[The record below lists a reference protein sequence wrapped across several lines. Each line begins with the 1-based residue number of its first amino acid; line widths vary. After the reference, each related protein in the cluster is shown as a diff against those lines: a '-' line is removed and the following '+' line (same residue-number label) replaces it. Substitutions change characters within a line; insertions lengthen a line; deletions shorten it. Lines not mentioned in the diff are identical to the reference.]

1 MQGEVGSI
9 PTLSVCSTAYPV
21 GSGRGLRYNY
31 ICNYSMVGM
40 AFEWDP
46 DKNQANIEKHGVPFE
61 VAKRIFDGTVVRWLD
76 TRKDYGEDRYIGI
89 GKVVNASLVVVYT
102 DRGGNIRLISAR
114 PASRKEREKYSVQI
128 R

>member
-1 MQGEVGSI
+1 MI
-9 PTLSVCSTAYPV
+9 
-21 GSGRGLRYNY
+21 
-31 ICNYSMVGM
+31 GM
-40 AFEWDP
+40 AFEWDL

-61 VAKRIFDGTVVRWLD
+61 VAKHIFDGTVVRWLD

>member
-1 MQGEVGSI
+1 M
-9 PTLSVCSTAYPV
+9 
-21 GSGRGLRYNY
+21 RYNY

-61 VAKRIFDGTVVRWLD
+61 VAKRIFD